1 MSSPL
6 SSNASSTFRM
16 NNKREMKTLRGLAA
30 ARGYAVGPV
39 FIYRGDGD
47 FPVPE
52 YVVESGREGDEML
65 RLKRAIYEAKRDLSG
80 VVSALKDRTGRAEV
94 KIFECHLMLLEDPV
108 LLGEIESD
116 ILERR
121 VNAESA
127 VRRAVNHARQLFA
140 RMNDPYFKER
150 VRDLDDVELRLLK
163 ALLGCAA
170 NPLQGLREPSIIVAD
185 DLTPSETAQMPREL
199 VLGFATNGGSLTSH
213 VSLLARAM
221 GVPAVAGLGDITV
234 LARAGETVLLDG
246 TAGEVT
252 LDPTPVRFIDFCD
265 LVERQKELSEEVAS
279 GAPAG
284 TLKDGSSILL
294 YANHHPGAPFKEMKD
309 LGARGVGLYRSEY
322 LWLSRE
328 GEPSE
333 EDQYKAY
340 REVAEFAGSIS
351 ATATAAIRV
360 LDIGGDK
367 MVRGISQ
374 RTDTRQVE
382 SNPFLGNRSIRYLLS
397 HPEVFHTQLRAILRA
412 SAHGK
417 IRIIYPMVSCIEE
430 LRSAAEM
437 MARVRSELDAEGIA
451 YDPKIPIG
459 AMIEVPSAA
468 LVADAIAKYVDFF
481 SLGTNDLIQYVMAA
495 DRVNDSVAHL
505 YQPTHPAVLNLI
517 RFVIK
522 AAKQAKIPVCVCG
535 ESAADPLVGTLWA
548 AMGVDVLSM
557 SPTYIP
563 VMSKLLSR
571 LTREDLEDY
580 RKRVEAVGDD
590 VTGAEMLAV
599 CRGWMEEKI
608 PDFANIVL

>member
-1 MSSPL
+1 MN
-6 SSNASSTFRM
+6 SNDD
-16 NNKREMKTLRGLAA
+16 KRILRALAA

-52 YVVESGREGDEML
+52 YVVEPGCEGDEML
-65 RLKRAIYEAKRDLSG
+65 RLKRAIYRAKRELESL
-80 VVSALKDRTGRAEV
+80 VSALKERTGRDEV
-94 KIFECHLMLLEDPV
+94 KIFESHLMLMEDPL
-108 LLGEIESD
+108 LLGEIEKLIEGS
-116 ILERR
+116 R

-127 VRRAVNHARQLFA
+127 VRRAANQARQMFS
-140 RMNDPYFKER
+140 RMNDPYFRER
-150 VRDLDDVELRLLK
+150 VRDLDDIELRLLK
-163 ALLGCAA
+163 CLMGCAA
-170 NPLQGLREPSIIVAD
+170 NPLQELKVPSIIVAD

-221 GVPAVAGLGDITV
+221 GVPAVAGLGDITSKAV
-234 LARAGETVLLDG
+234 PGETVLLDG
-246 TAGEVT
+246 TAGSITLAPTAFEVIEF
-252 LDPTPVRFIDFCD
+252 RD
-265 LVERQKELSEEVAS
+265 LVERQKELSEEVFF

-284 TLKDGSSILL
+284 TLKDGGEILL
-294 YANHHPGAPFKEMKD
+294 YANYHPGAPFKEMSD

-333 EDQYKAY
+333 EEQYAAY
-340 REVAEFAGSIS
+340 REIAEFVASIS
-351 ATATAAIRV
+351 PTTTAAIRV

-367 MVRGISQ
+367 MVRSISQ
-374 RTDTRQVE
+374 RNDTRQVE

-397 HPEVFHTQLRAILRA
+397 HPEVFRTQLRAIFRA

-417 IRIIYPMVSCIEE
+417 IRIIYPMVSCVEE
-430 LRSAAEM
+430 LREAAKM
-437 MARVRSELDAEGIA
+437 VARVKAELTAENLAFDAEV
-451 YDPKIPIG
+451 PIG

-468 LVADAIAKYVDFF
+468 LIAGAIAKYVDFF

-495 DRVNDSVAHL
+495 DRVNDAVAHL
-505 YQPTHPAVLNLI
+505 YQPTHPGVLALV
-517 RFVIK
+517 RHVIE
-522 AAKQAKIPVCVCG
+522 AAKKAGKPVCVCG

-563 VMSKLLSR
+563 VMSKLFSR
-571 LTREDLEDY
+571 LTRSDLDEYRHLVESAGEDLSAD
-580 RKRVEAVGDD
+580 
-590 VTGAEMLAV
+590 EMLEV
-599 CRGWMEEKI
+599 CRKWMIAKI
-608 PDFANIVL
+608 PDLSNIVL